1 MYKVCEKCGF
11 MYEDVGNGCPQCGKS
26 AETVNQENPI
36 LTNMGY
42 GNSQSMGS
50 FSTSRSSMSSSRSN
64 SGGIDKKKIFI
75 IAAAVCALGVV
86 AVACAILLPSI
97 FGEMNKADLDSVP
110 TDSVQVNDSKENVTK
125 NDYENL
131 SEGYMPSC
139 IDWSIQQV
147 QDYFD
152 SENCNVKF
160 EYVYNSSVPANHVI
174 SQSVEPGSKLTPGCT
189 IVLEMSKGEDNCPF
203 EYQQKIVVTGSS
215 NSSNASMEL
224 FVWENG
230 EWVSKYNCFATV
242 GKNGIGYDYGEGK
255 GVTPEGI
262 FKLGVVLSKN
272 TISNTTWPNEIVSED
287 TCIVDDVSSS
297 YYNTIANISALP
309 DGVGYDDIGNTII
322 SGNSD
327 KVMYIEHNGNGISS
341 DGVVPGNGSAITI
354 CGKTSDLYSTAGCVD
369 ISAGDF
375 NTILTMLDYSMNPHI
390 EITVQ

>member
-11 MYEDVGNGCPQCGKS
+11 MYEDVGGGCPQCGKD
-26 AETVNQENPI
+26 AETTNQENPV

-42 GNSQSMGS
+42 GNNQSFGS
-50 FSTSRSSMSSSRSN
+50 FSTSSSSMSSSRSN

-75 IAAAVCALGVV
+75 IAAAVCVLGAV
-86 AVACAILLPSI
+86 AVACVILLPMI
-97 FGEMNKADLDSVP
+97 IGDKNKTNLDSVP
-110 TDSVQVNDSKENVTK
+110 TDSVQVNDAEENINE
-125 NDYENL
+125 NDYNN
-131 SEGYMPSC
+131 SSVGYMPSC
-139 IDWSIQQV
+139 IDWSLEQV
-147 QDYFD
+147 QDYFKSKD
-152 SENCNVKF
+152 CEVKF
-160 EYVYNSSVPANHVI
+160 EFSYNSSVSANHVI
-174 SQSVEPGSKLTPGCT
+174 SQSIEPGSELTPGCT

-203 EYQQKIVVTGSS
+203 DYQQKIVVTGSS

-230 EWVSKYNCFATV
+230 DWVSKYSCFATV

-262 FKLGVVLSKN
+262 FKLGVVLSEN
-272 TISNTTWPNEIVSED
+272 SISNTTWPNKIVSND

-297 YYNTIANISALP
+297 YYNTIMNISDLP
-309 DGVGYDDIGNTII
+309 GDVGYDDIGNTII

-375 NTILTMLDYSMNPHI
+375 NSILSMLDYSMNPHV